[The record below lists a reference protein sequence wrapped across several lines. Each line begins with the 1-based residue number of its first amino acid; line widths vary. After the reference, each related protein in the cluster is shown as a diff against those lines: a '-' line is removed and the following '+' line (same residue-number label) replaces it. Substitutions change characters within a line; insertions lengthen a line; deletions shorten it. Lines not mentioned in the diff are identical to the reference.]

1 MQQWVISCFLT
12 CLNCIIHYSESV
24 GPIKVVWN
32 TQQILS
38 SLKSC
43 ILIVLHVWHLA
54 ANVKMHKN
62 VYCLS
67 ISITSV
73 QTHATHA
80 AMDRRRSGRHLRF
93 NMSRNKE
100 REWDSVPKDWEWR
113 EVTATLKG
121 VLDKMYSNCSW
132 ETAPTRGEPES
143 AMPSQTR
150 LLAAVPAATLR
161 LRNTFSQNFYL
172 NDWSCS
178 GSTIHVLICFI
189 CRWWPEAHLLT
200 GLWKTA

>member
-12 CLNCIIHYSESV
+12 CLNCIIHYSDSV

-38 SLKSC
+38 SLKSF
-43 ILIVLHVWHLA
+43 ILTVLHVWHLA

-73 QTHATHA
+73 QTHAIHA
-80 AMDRRRSGRHLRF
+80 ARDRRQSGRHLRF

-100 REWDSVPKDWEWR
+100 REWDSVPKEWEWR

-121 VLDKMYSNCSW
+121 VLDKMYSKMFLRNCSNKGRTW
-132 ETAPTRGEPES
+132 KRDAFTDTAISRCPRCH
-143 AMPSQTR
+143 SQD
-150 LLAAVPAATLR
+150 
-161 LRNTFSQNFYL
+161 FE
-172 NDWSCS
+172 
-178 GSTIHVLICFI
+178 IHFPRILI
-189 CRWWPEAHLLT
+189 
-200 GLWKTA
+200 